1 MSACALIVRIFL
13 FYAETFGPRYLALSN
28 DLERTLALIF
38 PVDRRYEGNI

>member
-1 MSACALIVRIFL
+1 LSGVFFFC
-13 FYAETFGPRYLALSN
+13 AETFGLGIWLLSD